1 MQNRSNNNL
10 DFPVFTV
17 CNNEYLKEDI
27 EIMIDLQDLIDEIS
41 IDIESIGNE
50 LIELGNKLNFY
61 INNIVSVTP
70 QFNFKKNII
79 IFASDNKSE
88 FYICDRTEISD
99 YIKKIKINQDC
110 ACNASISEELKNIK
124 EEIKAL
130 NKPPF
135 SVNSKQFKRIADLIN
150 EYNEMHLELEY
161 CGYEFNL
168 YSEQYNEI
176 FDAIK
181 SMLSGTY
188 LADLNEDNDFYVE
201 LYDENVHDL
210 LLTRNDC
217 DKNWQLIYLR
227 KEFKDEFL
235 DNAKKD

>member
-110 ACNASISEELKNIK
+110 ACNASVSEELKNIK

-135 SVNSKQFKRIADLIN
+135 SVNSKQFKRITDLIN

>member
-124 EEIKAL
+124 EEIKVL

-150 EYNEMHLELEY
+150 EYNETHLELEY

>member
-88 FYICDRTEISD
+88 FYICDRAEISD

-110 ACNASISEELKNIK
+110 ACNASVSEELKNIK

-135 SVNSKQFKRIADLIN
+135 SVNSKQFKRITDLIN